1 MDQKPPIFSESSH
14 ALLFALIARQV
25 ITTYGEQKGLFALRK
40 ATRSYGEQR
49 GRRMALRARA
59 NGDELTMTNF
69 LVYGEWR
76 SVTDSGQQERIEEQ
90 ADLRMLVQRCPWDEA
105 WKEAHLLPY
114 GRYYCQEIDAAL
126 LRGFNPDLLI
136 EVNQTLSNDGLPCE
150 FVYRQ
155 ALLEPGKTLSYIHD
169 KAALLEPQRLMPWEY
184 HCGHLYQACSL
195 VMGEEFGPPGRV
207 TVQNALA
214 EFALRYGGAAAGTVA
229 GYLKTDFDRLPGQD
243 TRVGQVL

>member
-105 WKEAHLLPY
+105 WKEAHLLPF